1 MIKINLTN
9 IGAARTVILH
19 VIETRFNE
27 QIVGRVAR
35 VHKKIFFE
43 QKTVRTKTSTGD
55 WMNGRRNVYLK
66 KAHYFL

>member
-35 VHKKIFFE
+35 VHKKIFLNRRLFE
-43 QKTVRTKTSTGD
+43 QKRPPVIEWTAVVT
-55 WMNGRRNVYLK
+55 
-66 KAHYFL
+66 FI